1 MGKAINWIL
10 KDDIQEFVG
19 PLQTETGLKAGTEAA
34 IHSMR
39 LIFEDSSTEAVIL
52 VDANN
57 AFDSINR
64 KVALH
69 NIQVTCPSFSKI
81 LINTYRSPSRLI
93 ILGGAEIQSTEG
105 TTQGDYFAMSFY
117 ALATAE
123 IQNRLRITAR
133 EVKQVWL
140 ADDAT
145 GVGSL
150 ESLKKW
156 WINIIEEGACYGYYV
171 NESKSGLVLKNQ
183 TLLKKTESLFSDT
196 KINVTTERK
205 RHLGAVIGSNDF

>member
-1 MGKAINWIL
+1 MEKAINLIL
-10 KDDIQEFVG
+10 KDDIQESVG
-19 PLQTETGLKAGTEAA
+19 QLQTATALKAGAEVA

-39 LIFEDSSTEAVIL
+39 LIFEYPLTEAVIL
-52 VDANN
+52 GDANN
-57 AFDSINR
+57 AFSSINR

-117 ALATAE
+117 ALATVE

-145 GVGSL
+145 GAGSL
-150 ESLKKW
+150 ESLKK
-156 WINIIEEGACYGYYV
+156 
-171 NESKSGLVLKNQ
+171 
-183 TLLKKTESLFSDT
+183 
-196 KINVTTERK
+196 
-205 RHLGAVIGSNDF
+205 

>member
-1 MGKAINWIL
+1 MTVANSDWFESWSRSCYSLNRI
-10 KDDIQEFVG
+10 
-19 PLQTETGLKAGTEAA
+19 
-34 IHSMR
+34 
-39 LIFEDSSTEAVIL
+39 IFEDSSIEAIIL

-57 AFDSINR
+57 AFNSINR

-117 ALATAE
+117 ALATVE
-123 IQNRLRITAR
+123 IQNRLRIIAS

-145 GVGSL
+145 GAGSL
-150 ESLKKW
+150 ESLKK
-156 WINIIEEGACYGYYV
+156 
-171 NESKSGLVLKNQ
+171 L
-183 TLLKKTESLFSDT
+183 
-196 KINVTTERK
+196 
-205 RHLGAVIGSNDF
+205 